1 MAPVPHPPYIYT
13 QSSLCDFTAPPIKS
27 LDTPSLDSGLVIALL
42 WPIEFSR
49 SDIVP
54 VLSLGLNRPCMF
66 PLPLPL
72 PFPLPPSH
80 PPPPPRLLPSHRL
93 RLACWMMTHTWTSLH
108 HYPSLQPTNPLKL
121 SHLADQVLSL
131 DQPRPEESP
140 SRNRPKLPTHCI
152 KN

>member
-1 MAPVPHPPYIYT
+1 MAKMAPVPHPPYIYT

-80 PPPPPRLLPSHRL
+80 PPPPPTPAQSQTQASLLDDDAYMDQSPPLPQPATNESLEAEPPS
-93 RLACWMMTHTWTSLH
+93 
-108 HYPSLQPTNPLKL
+108 
-121 SHLADQVLSL
+121 
-131 DQPRPEESP
+131 
-140 SRNRPKLPTHCI
+140 
-152 KN
+152 